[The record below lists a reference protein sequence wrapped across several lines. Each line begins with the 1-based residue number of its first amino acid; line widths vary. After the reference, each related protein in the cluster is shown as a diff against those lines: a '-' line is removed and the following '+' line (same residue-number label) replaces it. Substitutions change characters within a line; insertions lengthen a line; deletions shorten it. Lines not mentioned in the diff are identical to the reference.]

1 MQQKQNSTIVRTE
14 CHADKMKGL
23 RSNRYLLSYILLLF
37 FTWSVVELYV
47 IPNSEY
53 FRPFYK
59 VLIWVMPVLLYIR
72 LVDKN
77 DPIYYLNLANKIDRI
92 GWLFIIT
99 SVTILAS
106 NSLRSYIYEGSMD
119 FNLDIPHLIN
129 AVLLAGIT
137 EEIVFRGFIF
147 KKLSEKLGYWSSN
160 TLQSI
165 LFASIHIP
173 IWISNN
179 QDITILFLYV
189 FSFGLAMGYF
199 AKKSKSLWTLV
210 IIHSLHNLLI

>member
-1 MQQKQNSTIVRTE
+1 MQKKQNLTIVSTE
-14 CHADKMKGL
+14 CHGEKINGL
-23 RSNRYLLSYILLLF
+23 RSNRYLLRYTLLLF
-37 FTWSVVELYV
+37 LTWSVVELYV
-47 IPNSEY
+47 IPSSEH

-59 VLIWVMPVLLYIR
+59 ILIWVLPVLLYIR

-77 DPIYYLNLANKIDRI
+77 KPIYYLNLANKIDRN
-92 GWLFIIT
+92 GWVFIIA
-99 SVTILAS
+99 SATILAI
-106 NSLRSYIYEGSMD
+106 NSLGSYLHEGSID
-119 FNLDIPHLIN
+119 FKLNTPHLIN

-147 KKLSEKLGYWSSN
+147 KKLSEKLCYWSSN

-199 AKKSKSLWTLV
+199 AKKSKSLWTVV